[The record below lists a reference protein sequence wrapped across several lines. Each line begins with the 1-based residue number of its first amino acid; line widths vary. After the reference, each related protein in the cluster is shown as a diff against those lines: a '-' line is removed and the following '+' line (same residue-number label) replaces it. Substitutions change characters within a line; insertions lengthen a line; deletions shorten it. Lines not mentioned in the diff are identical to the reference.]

1 MKDVKVLVVA
11 FVVFV
16 LIVLLMFNISS
27 KHHTKRAYKLYEQ
40 GLYYAN
46 KGDYQN
52 AYYNFSKISRLSKIY
67 HIALLKQGFCALSL
81 SDKKIA
87 YDKFNYLSFL
97 SRDKYIAP
105 VALYNAALIDL
116 EQNRNFA
123 AYKKF
128 KKLYDKYSDS
138 DYKKAS
144 AYHLGVIFKNKN
156 PSLAKK
162 YFMEYIEYA
171 PNGRYVFSAI
181 DEVLSLNVYLFEND
195 KYLISYALYKNDKFD
210 NALEQIKGLDDIKC
224 TFLRAKIYDTIHGS
238 KNALLGYTKVLTS
251 CDLILDDKD
260 IAFAVSRYIELS
272 GVPKSQACKHLLKIT
287 KNLQSYPFVLY
298 EYASTLSKMNAI
310 KCYETI
316 YTKYPDSYQAA
327 QSLWYVFYDAYLN
340 NYNSKVKALAKI
352 YFEKYSNKI
361 STPAV
366 KFWYAKTLLKERKIK
381 AAKQEFRELIKTEPN
396 SYYAYVAYNILNDV
410 YTPFNTPCCDEVT
423 EAQKFSYEDLRQI
436 FNNEQT
442 LLILAAF
449 NDIDVL
455 KAMRVHND
463 FILSYIAYK
472 DGNVPYSVYLASNA
486 LKELSQKP
494 QYQDAR
500 YKLAYPKVFV
510 GLINKHCADYAQ
522 NAYLILALTREE
534 SSFNK
539 NAISPVGAA
548 GLMQLM
554 PNTASSLGF
563 GELSANDLFNPD
575 LNINLGVKYFSSLR
589 DMFDGC
595 EMLAVLSYNGGPSN
609 VMNWKNNVIQ
619 NGDFDEFVEG
629 IPYIETQNY
638 IKRVFE
644 SYWNYSRIY
653 AKQ

>member
-11 FVVFV
+11 FIVFILLV
-16 LIVLLMFNISS
+16 LIMFNVSS
-27 KHHTKRAYKLYEQ
+27 KHHTKHAYKLYEQ
-40 GLYYAN
+40 GLQYAN

-67 HIALLKQGFCALSL
+67 HIALLKQGLCALAS

-87 YDKFNYLSFL
+87 YEKFNHLSFF

-116 EQNRNFA
+116 EYKRSFL

-128 KKLYDKYSDS
+128 KKLYDKYPDS

-144 AYHLGVIFKNKN
+144 AYHLGVLYKNKN

-171 PNGRYVFSAI
+171 PNGRYIFLAI
-181 DEVLSLNVYLFEND
+181 DEVLDLNVYLFEND

-210 NALEQIKGLDDIKC
+210 VALEQIKGHENTEC
-224 TFLRAKIYDTIHGS
+224 NFLRAKIYDAIHSS
-238 KNALLGYTKVLTS
+238 KNAFLNYSKVLTS
-251 CDLILDDKD
+251 SDNDFDGKD
-260 IAFAVSRYIELS
+260 ITYAVSRYIELCEI
-272 GVPKSQACKHLLKIT
+272 PKKDACKHLLKIA
-287 KNLQSYPFVLY
+287 KNSPSYPTVLF
-298 EYASTLSKMNAI
+298 EYASTLSGMNAI

-316 YTKYPDSYQAA
+316 YTKYPESYQAA
-327 QSLWYVFYDAYLN
+327 QSLWYVFYDAYVN
-340 NYNSKVKALAKI
+340 NYNSKAKTLAKL
-352 YFEKYSNKI
+352 YLEKYSNKI

-381 AAKQEFRELIKTEPN
+381 AAKQEFRELIKSEPN
-396 SYYAYVAYNILNDV
+396 SYYAYVAYNILNDS
-410 YTPFNTPCCDEVT
+410 YTPFNTPCCNKITKVQE
-423 EAQKFSYEDLRQI
+423 FSYEDLKQI

-442 LLILAAF
+442 LLILATF
-449 NDIDVL
+449 GDIDLL
-455 KAMRVHND
+455 KTMRLHDD
-463 FILSYIAYK
+463 FVLSYIAYK
-472 DGNVPYSVYLASNA
+472 EGNIPYSVYLASNA
-486 LKELSQKP
+486 LNKMSQKP

-500 YKLAYPKVFV
+500 YKLAYPKMYVEI
-510 GLINKHCADYAQ
+510 INNYCSQYGQ
-522 NAYLILALTREE
+522 NAYLMLALTREE

-539 NAISPVGAA
+539 NAVSPVGAT

-554 PNTASSLGF
+554 PKTASSLGF
-563 GELSANDLFNPD
+563 GELSENDLFNPE

-609 VMNWKNNVIQ
+609 VMNWRNAAFENN
-619 NGDFDEFVEG
+619 DFDEFVEG

-638 IKRVFE
+638 IKRVFG

>member
-210 NALEQIKGLDDIKC
+210 NAMEKRIAVASLIILEI
-224 TFLRAKIYDTIHGS
+224 
-238 KNALLGYTKVLTS
+238 
-251 CDLILDDKD
+251 
-260 IAFAVSRYIELS
+260 
-272 GVPKSQACKHLLKIT
+272 
-287 KNLQSYPFVLY
+287 
-298 EYASTLSKMNAI
+298 
-310 KCYETI
+310 
-316 YTKYPDSYQAA
+316 
-327 QSLWYVFYDAYLN
+327 
-340 NYNSKVKALAKI
+340 
-352 YFEKYSNKI
+352 
-361 STPAV
+361 
-366 KFWYAKTLLKERKIK
+366 
-381 AAKQEFRELIKTEPN
+381 
-396 SYYAYVAYNILNDV
+396 
-410 YTPFNTPCCDEVT
+410 
-423 EAQKFSYEDLRQI
+423 
-436 FNNEQT
+436 
-442 LLILAAF
+442 
-449 NDIDVL
+449 
-455 KAMRVHND
+455 
-463 FILSYIAYK
+463 
-472 DGNVPYSVYLASNA
+472 
-486 LKELSQKP
+486 
-494 QYQDAR
+494 
-500 YKLAYPKVFV
+500 
-510 GLINKHCADYAQ
+510 
-522 NAYLILALTREE
+522 
-534 SSFNK
+534 
-539 NAISPVGAA
+539 
-548 GLMQLM
+548 
-554 PNTASSLGF
+554 
-563 GELSANDLFNPD
+563 
-575 LNINLGVKYFSSLR
+575 
-589 DMFDGC
+589 
-595 EMLAVLSYNGGPSN
+595 
-609 VMNWKNNVIQ
+609 
-619 NGDFDEFVEG
+619 
-629 IPYIETQNY
+629 
-638 IKRVFE
+638 
-644 SYWNYSRIY
+644 
-653 AKQ
+653 